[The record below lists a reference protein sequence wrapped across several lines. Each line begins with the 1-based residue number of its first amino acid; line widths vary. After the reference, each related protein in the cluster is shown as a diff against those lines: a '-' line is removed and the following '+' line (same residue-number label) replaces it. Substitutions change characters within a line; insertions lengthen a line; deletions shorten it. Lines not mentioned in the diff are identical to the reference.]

1 MVCKK
6 QAKDIATAVVV
17 LTLIILSAGCTV
29 MGLFRYI
36 FDLQDDSYV
45 SRNHL
50 ILAGNLLQIAALG
63 GTLFILSNSGSG
75 PLQLGFT
82 LSMFFLLI
90 LILYLTNFDPSNK
103 ASDWAA
109 VIFSV
114 FDVYIKVTAVLIGFG
129 VCSDDLTPSLT
140 KISNMITGG
149 KKR

>member
-1 MVCKK
+1 MVCRK
-6 QAKDIATAVVV
+6 QAKDIATALVV
-17 LTLIILSAGCTV
+17 LTLIIVSAGCTL

-63 GTLFILSNSGSG
+63 GTLFILSNSGTG

-82 LSMFFLLI
+82 MAMFSLLI

-103 ASDWAA
+103 SSDWAA

-129 VCSDDLTPSLT
+129 VCSEDLTPPLT
-140 KISNMITGG
+140 RISNMITGG

>member
-1 MVCKK
+1 MVCRK
-6 QAKDIATAVVV
+6 QAKDIATTLVV
-17 LTLIILSAGCTV
+17 LTLIILSAGFTM

-50 ILAGNLLQIAALG
+50 ILTGNLLQIAALG
-63 GTLFILSNSGSG
+63 GSLFILSNSGSG
-75 PLQLGFT
+75 PLQLGLT
-82 LSMFFLLI
+82 MAMFFLLI

-103 ASDWAA
+103 ASDWTA
-109 VIFSV
+109 VVFSV
-114 FDVYIKVTAVLIGFG
+114 LDVYVKITAVLIGFG
-129 VCSDDLTPSLT
+129 VCSDDLTPPLT